1 MTLEDMTLTITPQEY
16 AEAYRVL
23 LHTRTLDELNEANHN
38 ALASHTITLEQF
50 QAAARV
56 LADVIIS
63 R

>member
-1 MTLEDMTLTITPQEY
+1 MTLQVTPQEY
-16 AEAYRVL
+16 AEAFRTL
-23 LHTRTLDELNEANHN
+23 LHSRTLDELNEANHN

-50 QAAARV
+50 KAAARV